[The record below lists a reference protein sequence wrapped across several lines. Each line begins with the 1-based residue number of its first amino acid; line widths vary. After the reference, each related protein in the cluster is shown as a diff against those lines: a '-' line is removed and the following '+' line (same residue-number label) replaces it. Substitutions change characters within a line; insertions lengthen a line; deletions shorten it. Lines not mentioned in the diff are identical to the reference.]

1 MAAWPLVAWSKLPD
15 GPYLDSKITLE
26 GRTIWLTEYGKRD
39 SPCGWGVDFI
49 NVDRRGTADNLVARH
64 WDDLLARRAEDTATA
79 NGPLGE
85 LVKLLLGRP
94 E

>member
-1 MAAWPLVAWSKLPD
+1 
-15 GPYLDSKITLE
+15 
-26 GRTIWLTEYGKRD
+26 
-39 SPCGWGVDFI
+39 VDFI